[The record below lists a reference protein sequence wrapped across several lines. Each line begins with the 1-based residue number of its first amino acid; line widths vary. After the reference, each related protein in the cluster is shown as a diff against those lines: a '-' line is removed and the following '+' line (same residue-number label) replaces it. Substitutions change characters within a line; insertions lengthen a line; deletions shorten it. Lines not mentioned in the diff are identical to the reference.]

1 MMDIKEGLLLWF
13 TNFLNEKLADE
24 LHKPI
29 TKKIEKKNSLFWIQW
44 QHLGCWFSWYA
55 INKQI

>member
-1 MMDIKEGLLLWF
+1 MDIKEGLLLWF

-29 TKKIEKKNSLFWIQW
+29 TKKIEKKNSLFWIQ
-44 QHLGCWFSWYA
+44 
-55 INKQI
+55 